1 MKPLLAIT
9 VGDYNGVGPEV
20 ILRSV
25 TRPSIRRLCS
35 PLLIGPASVFEFYAR
50 KLRLKVRLVP
60 YDASRKA
67 GVRNFRNA
75 GPGIVPYF
83 EPALRDISQITPG
96 QISQEAGSVAAEAIE
111 HAARLAMRG
120 EVAAIV
126 TAPISKQAMHLAGAD
141 FPGQTEMLQHLTSS
155 PRVAMMLVSR
165 LMCVGLVTNHLP
177 LHKVAQT
184 LTIPLIK
191 ERITTI
197 HDALVH
203 DWKIRKPLLAVLS
216 LNPHAG
222 EGGDI
227 GREELDI
234 IIPALR
240 DLNASG
246 MRLFGPLPADGFF
259 ARYRA
264 GDFDAIVAMYHD
276 QGLVPLKM
284 SAEGRA
290 VNVSVGLPIV
300 RTSPDHGTGFDIAGR
315 GLADPASMIEAISLA
330 VTLATNRKRS
340 PRRPS

>member
-20 ILRSV
+20 ILRAS
-25 TRPSIRRLCS
+25 TRPSIRRICA
-35 PLLIGPASVFEFYAR
+35 PLLIGPANVFAFYAR
-50 KLRLKVRLVP
+50 KLRLRVQLVP
-60 YDASRKA
+60 HDTSKKSHF
-67 GVRNFRNA
+67 RNSKNA
-75 GPGIVPYF
+75 GPIVVPYF
-83 EPALRDISQITPG
+83 EPAHCDFSEITPG
-96 QISQEAGSVAAEAIE
+96 RISKDAGSVAAGAIE
-111 HAARLAMRG
+111 QAVRMAMRG

-126 TAPISKQAMHLAGAD
+126 TAPISKQAMHLAGVD

-155 PRVAMMLVSR
+155 TRVAMILVSR
-165 LMCVGLVTNHLP
+165 TMRVGLVTIHLP
-177 LHKVAQT
+177 LREVSQT

-197 HDALVH
+197 HEALVH

-240 DLNASG
+240 ELNDSG
-246 MRLFGPLPADGFF
+246 LRLFGPLPADGFF
-259 ARYRA
+259 ARYRP

-284 SAEGRA
+284 SAGGRA
-290 VNVSVGLPIV
+290 VNISVGLPIV
-300 RTSPDHGTGFDIAGR
+300 RTSPDHGTGFDIAGK
-315 GLADPASMIEAISLA
+315 GLADPASMVEAISLA